1 MNKAKYGSYLL
12 DSRLGKYVLDATTRL
27 FYLGS
32 VRKPL
37 IHAADRLL
45 QESRFW
51 AGLDRAGWHKIQQ
64 QYREISLAVLHSL
77 DRAIEKRILA
87 PHVARLIFDLW
98 GRAFFPSKERKI
110 ASQRFREGFGSTP
123 PWFLVISP
131 TRSCNLKCTG
141 CYANSGPET
150 GYPES
155 AKLPWEA
162 LDRIITEA
170 KQLWGVALF
179 VFSGGEPL
187 TYRSQGK
194 DLLDIVEKHNDCL
207 FLMFTNGTL
216 ITSETAQR
224 LAKLGNLT
232 PSLSV
237 EGLYEHTEQRRGSG
251 VFNRILNAMA
261 HLREVGVPFGISI
274 TAICS
279 NCEQI
284 LSDRVLNFYFE
295 EQGAFYAFIFQYMPI
310 GRFPNLDWMPTP
322 DQRIPFWKRSR
333 EVVRERHYF
342 LLDFWNHGPLV
353 EGCIAAGR
361 EKGYLHIDWN
371 GDVMPCVFMP
381 YVSAN
386 LPEIYALGGTLNDVW
401 TTPLFNAV
409 RQWQRD
415 YGYGCRELSK
425 EGNWMLPC
433 PFRDHFATFR
443 TWIESQ
449 EIKPQEGVAPEIL
462 TNQVFCEKML
472 AYDTE
477 QARLVQPLWEKEY
490 LG

>member
-1 MNKAKYGSYLL
+1 MNRSKYGSHLL
-12 DSRLGKYVLDATTRL
+12 ASRLGKYVLDATTRL

-98 GRAFFPSKERKI
+98 GRAFFPSKERQI
-110 ASQRFREGFGSTP
+110 ASQQFHEGFGSTP

-150 GYPES
+150 GYLET
-155 AKLPWEA
+155 AKLPWEV

-194 DLLDIVEKHNDCL
+194 DLLDIVEKHKDCL

-237 EGLYEHTEQRRGSG
+237 EGLASTPSSVGDPVSSIVFSMQWHTYARRGS
-251 VFNRILNAMA
+251 LW
-261 HLREVGVPFGISI
+261 HLH
-274 TAICS
+274 
-279 NCEQI
+279 NC
-284 LSDRVLNFYFE
+284 N
-295 EQGAFYAFIFQYMPI
+295 
-310 GRFPNLDWMPTP
+310 
-322 DQRIPFWKRSR
+322 
-333 EVVRERHYF
+333 
-342 LLDFWNHGPLV
+342 
-353 EGCIAAGR
+353 
-361 EKGYLHIDWN
+361 
-371 GDVMPCVFMP
+371 
-381 YVSAN
+381 
-386 LPEIYALGGTLNDVW
+386 
-401 TTPLFNAV
+401 
-409 RQWQRD
+409 
-415 YGYGCRELSK
+415 
-425 EGNWMLPC
+425 ML
-433 PFRDHFATFR
+433 
-443 TWIESQ
+443 
-449 EIKPQEGVAPEIL
+449 KL
-462 TNQVFCEKML
+462 
-472 AYDTE
+472 
-477 QARLVQPLWEKEY
+477 
-490 LG
+490 